1 MISITVLRINIE
13 FIFIL
18 FVDLYSIIMDD
29 SAIEM
34 FNDQKQFE
42 DIVKT
47 NIYLFYFFFG
57 NIAKFLLIKLTLQFN
72 QIHFG

>member
-1 MISITVLRINIE
+1 
-13 FIFIL
+13 
-18 FVDLYSIIMDD
+18 MDD